1 MEIRTWIFRNWVE
14 LRRRVGR
21 FRPKG
26 LGFVVLRIWEAF
38 LQRFQNQ
45 AWIKEKMSWF
55 LSRFLVYNG
64 VFSQIGTI
72 QSLHQHDLNQ
82 YLIISAPPTAS
93 NSVPIYM
100 RLHSK
105 WSCVTHHGDASS
117 NIMLPH
123 VTSCCVIALGLL
135 LARVFLDFSPIM
147 AISINLFWT
156 KI

>member
-1 MEIRTWIFRNWVE
+1 
-14 LRRRVGR
+14 
-21 FRPKG
+21 
-26 LGFVVLRIWEAF
+26 
-38 LQRFQNQ
+38 
-45 AWIKEKMSWF
+45 MSQF

-64 VFSQIGTI
+64 VFSQIETI

-82 YLIISAPPTAS
+82 YLIIFAPSTAS

-105 WSCVTHHGDASS
+105 WSCV
-117 NIMLPH
+117 
-123 VTSCCVIALGLL
+123 IALGLL
-135 LARVFLDFSPIM
+135 LARVFLDFLPIL